1 MWSCSTNSQ
10 SVTPRGLPVR
20 RLHVFDQ
27 SQPEATSGGCPSI
40 SHKTAGGRIQAPSAT
55 THHQD
60 QPRDARRQAM
70 EKMENKE
77 RFPRHSYGYLYGS
90 IHGICCTW
98 NLNVP
103 CPIHATILSHEWD
116 TTNPNR
122 RAFLF
127 LIPVP
132 CSIAPALRSLH
143 RTPSNDPIAIC
154 PCASST
160 GAFPSLTTSRVSIPA
175 SRAGSSSRTTS
186 EKKQTSRGSTCSKAA
201 IAL

>member
-1 MWSCSTNSQ
+1 MADSSSKCNNASSR
-10 SVTPRGLPVR
+10 P
-20 RLHVFDQ
+20 
-27 SQPEATSGGCPSI
+27 ATRCQEPCHGKVGNVLC
-40 SHKTAGGRIQAPSAT
+40 
-55 THHQD
+55 
-60 QPRDARRQAM
+60 
-70 EKMENKE
+70 
-77 RFPRHSYGYLYGS
+77 FPPFPWHGYGYLYGS

-143 RTPSNDPIAIC
+143 KTPSNDPIAIC
-154 PCASST
+154 PCGSST
-160 GAFPSLTTSRVSIPA
+160 CAFPSLTTSRVSIPA

-186 EKKQTSRGSTCSKAA
+186 EKKQTPRGSTCSTAA